1 MPTPQPT
8 PQQTPHPEPHDLTA
22 LAYDMIEG
30 PQRDELLEHLAVCDA
45 CRATYD
51 SYRDEQVI
59 VRDAI
64 LRDARSGAS
73 EAAALERTLQA
84 IAGSEPAPAGR
95 VYRLRWWLLAGEA
108 AAVALIGVGLFFFMK
123 PDSPD
128 GTLPAAVV
136 PIAEQ
141 RRAPATV
148 STGSFLV
155 PEEGQ
160 WRPASALPM
169 DSWVMAGPEALS
181 LALPD
186 GSVADLDGNAV
197 FRIVLDDFDG
207 SLALTMLDG
216 NGRLRAGQSLPAT
229 RIRAGEAGF
238 QVLPGSAVQLVCESA
253 DESWRANPDVL
264 LSWSR
269 PSRVQGQVAT
279 GEVVLLPQGRNLR
292 AVPMHQGEVVRWTPA
307 GFEGGGENDVIRF
320 MYAGSGEDMQA
331 MVMIRERID
340 DMRTRLGELGE
351 KQEMY
356 RVFLKRLEGEWS
368 TQWDAGPQ
376 QVEVRIATPMTR
388 RSIEA
393 DGMKLE
399 LSSTS
404 RQHWAKLTRDG
415 KTTEYTAYTEEDL
428 LKQLPEEA
436 RKLLK

>member
-1 MPTPQPT
+1 MQTPP
-8 PQQTPHPEPHDLTA
+8 QTPHPEPHDLTA

-30 PQRDELLEHLAVCDA
+30 PQRAELLEHLAVCDA

-51 SYRDEQVI
+51 SYRDEQVV

-84 IAGSEPAPAGR
+84 IAGSEQAAAPAGR
-95 VYRLRWWLLAGEA
+95 VYRLRWWVLAAEI
-108 AAVALIGVGLFFFMK
+108 AAVALVGVGLFFFLK
-123 PDSPD
+123 PDPQPGAD
-128 GTLPAAVV
+128 PAGVV
-136 PIAEQ
+136 PIAAE

-148 STGSFLV
+148 NNGSFLV
-155 PEEGQ
+155 SEEGE

-169 DSWVMAGPEALS
+169 DNWVMAGPDALT

-186 GSVADLDGNAV
+186 GSMVEMDENAV
-197 FRIVLDDFDG
+197 FRIVIDDLDG
-207 SLALTMLDG
+207 SLALNMLDG
-216 NGRLRAGQSLPAT
+216 NGRLRAGKSLPAT

-238 QVLPGSAVQLVCESA
+238 QVLPGGSVQLVCEAA
-253 DESWRANPDVL
+253 DLDWRANPDVL

-292 AVPMHQGEVVRWTPA
+292 AVPMHEGEVVRWTPA
-307 GFEGGGENDVIRF
+307 GFEGGGENDVIRY
-320 MYAGSGEDMQA
+320 MYAGSGDDMQA
-331 MVMIRERID
+331 MVMIRQRLD
-340 DMRTRLGELGE
+340 GMRTRLDELGD
-351 KQEMY
+351 KQETFK
-356 RVFLKRLEGEWS
+356 VFLKRLEGEWS

-376 QVEVRIATPMTR
+376 QVEVRIAPMAR
-388 RSIEA
+388 RAIEV
-393 DGMKLE
+393 DGLKLE

-428 LKQLPEEA
+428 LKQLPEDA
-436 RKLLK
+436 RKLMK